1 MRYVEKY
8 DLYID
13 DDLVVYRF
21 AKRTN
26 KNNVAGHLCQV
37 KFFLD
42 KYGYL
47 KTSYGMDGKTKNV
60 TLHKVIAEAF
70 IPNPENK
77 PTVDHIN
84 RNKLDNRIKNLRWA
98 TLSEQ
103 EGNKKRTIE
112 SRELHEGLNS
122 KGENKNEWR
131 RIQYRLTIERKR
143 ELEHLRYLRDKKKRL
158 ASSKLFYKKKSLTHV
173 RKKTQDGKMIWVKKL
188 EAFA

>member
-1 MRYVEKY
+1 MRYVKKY
-8 DLYID
+8 DLFID

-21 AKRTN
+21 ARRTN
-26 KNNVAGHLCQV
+26 KNHIVGHLYQV
-37 KFFLD
+37 KFSID

-70 IPNPENK
+70 IPNPEHK

-84 RNKLDNRIKNLRWA
+84 RNKLDNRIENLRWA
-98 TLSEQ
+98 TNSEQ
-103 EGNKKRTIE
+103 EGNKEKTIASRT
-112 SRELHEGLNS
+112 LHEGFNS

-143 ELEHLRYLRDKKKRL
+143 ELEHLRYLRDKEKRL

-173 RKKTQDGKMIWVKKL
+173 RKKTPDGKTAWIKKF
-188 EAFA
+188 EAVA